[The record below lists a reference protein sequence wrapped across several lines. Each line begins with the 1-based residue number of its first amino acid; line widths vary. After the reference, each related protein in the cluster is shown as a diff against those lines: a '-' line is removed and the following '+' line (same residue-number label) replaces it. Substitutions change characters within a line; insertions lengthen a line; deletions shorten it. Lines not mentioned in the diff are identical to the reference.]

1 MEDPHIPE
9 SFSRKIGIRRFL
21 ATILH
26 DHLLFLA
33 SGLSFDAL
41 LAAIPLA
48 LVFLAILGADDL
60 RAVLDMIMPTGTAGT
75 DAPLGNAERILNT
88 VVASRRE
95 LSLYGAPLFLL
106 FSTRLFA
113 SARIALDQI
122 RAVTTRRRFVHDL
135 AYDLLMVLTTTTLF
149 ALNSYI
155 SVPAFA
161 WSGLERLTAHLL
173 AIAFGTVLF
182 SSVYFLAP
190 TKRLEWRIVLLVGFI
205 VSVAFE
211 ISKTLFGVYV
221 VQFATVNQVVSHAN
235 AIAVLLF
242 VFWIYVMA
250 LIFLLGGE
258 IAKAVEERRRST
270 GTAGAGDGHPRRRK
284 SDARP
289 VIEDKPESTTSQ
301 TVSDSS

>member
-1 MEDPHIPE
+1 VEEPHIPE
-9 SFSRKIGIRRFL
+9 SFSRRIGIRQFL

-26 DHLLFLA
+26 DNVFFLA

-48 LVFLAILGADDL
+48 LVFLAILGTNDL
-60 RAVLDMIMPTGTAGT
+60 RAVLDMIMPTGTGGT
-75 DAPLGNAERILNT
+75 DDPLGDAERILNT

-122 RAVTTRRRFVHDL
+122 RAVKTRRRFVHDL

-149 ALNSYI
+149 ALNSYV

-161 WSGLERLTAHLL
+161 WSGLERLAAHLL

-190 TKRLEWRIVLLVGFI
+190 TKRLDWHIVLFVGFI
-205 VSVAFE
+205 VSVVFE
-211 ISKTLFGVYV
+211 ISKTLFGVYI
-221 VQFATVNQVVSHAN
+221 VQFATVNRLISHAN
-235 AIAVLLF
+235 AIAALLF
-242 VFWIYVMA
+242 VFWIYVMG

-258 IAKAVEERRRST
+258 LAKAVEERRRST
-270 GTAGAGDGHPRRRK
+270 GAAVAGDGHPRRRK
-284 SDARP
+284 SDAKP
-289 VIEDKPESTTSQ
+289 VIEDKSEPTTSQ
-301 TVSDSS
+301 TVSDSP